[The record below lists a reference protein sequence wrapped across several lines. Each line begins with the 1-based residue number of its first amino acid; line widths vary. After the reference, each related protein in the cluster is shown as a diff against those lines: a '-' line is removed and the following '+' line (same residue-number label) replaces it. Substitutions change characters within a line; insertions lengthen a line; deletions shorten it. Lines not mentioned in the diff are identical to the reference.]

1 MASIGYPVSHTESQP
16 EASAHTATVPIP
28 WYVWCVVAS
37 LTSAVFGM
45 HWDASWHRSIGRDTF
60 WTPAHMAIYACGVL
74 SGISCAYLILATT
87 FGKRTEIHNDL
98 RAHSVRIFGLH
109 GPLGSFMA
117 AWGGI
122 CLLVSAPFDNWW
134 HSAYGLDVR
143 FVSPPHLM
151 VSLGLWFVMM
161 GSILLVLSYLNRA
174 ATAGDAGY
182 GFRKMQRLM
191 LYMGGLVV
199 IEQLFVCF
207 SYTWDLKLHQVTPY
221 VAVGFFVPIALGVF
235 WTTTRH
241 RWANTIMVAIYTLSV
256 LALIQFFPLFPATP
270 RLGPVLFPVTHFV
283 PPRFPQLLLLP
294 AIALDL
300 LWQRSTRWNSF
311 VRAAISGV
319 LFTAL
324 YFACEWPFADFL
336 LSPASRN
343 RFFATTQFGFSDV
356 PGPMPAGQWAYEL
369 PVHGAVLLHGLVMA
383 SACAAIGVWAGM
395 TIGRML
401 QRVRR

>member
-1 MASIGYPVSHTESQP
+1 MASIGYPLTHTESRPDATAQ
-16 EASAHTATVPIP
+16 AATVPIP

-74 SGISCAYLILATT
+74 SGISCAYLILTTT
-87 FGKRTEIHNDL
+87 FGKRTDL
-98 RAHSVRIFGLH
+98 RAHSVQIFGLR

-174 ATAGDAGY
+174 AAGDAGY

-199 IEQLFVCF
+199 IEQMFVCF
-207 SYTWDLKLHQVTPY
+207 SYTWDAKLHQATPY
-221 VAVGFFVPIALGVF
+221 VAVGLFLPIALGVF

-241 RWANTIMVAIYTLSV
+241 PWANTITVTMYTLVV

-283 PPRFPQLLLLP
+283 PPRFPQLILIP

-300 LWQRSTRWNSF
+300 LWQRSKQWNSLL
-311 VRAAISGV
+311 RAAVSGI

-324 YFACEWPFADFL
+324 YAAFEWPFANFL

-356 PGPMPAGQWAYEL
+356 PGPMPAGQWVYEM
-369 PVHGAVLLHGLVMA
+369 PIHGIALLHGLVTA
-383 SACAAIGVWAGM
+383 SICAAIGVWVGM
-395 TIGRML
+395 TIGNML
-401 QRVRR
+401 QCVRR

>member
-1 MASIGYPVSHTESQP
+1 MASIGYPISRTEIPVQ
-16 EASAHTATVPIP
+16 AQADAVPVP

-74 SGISCAYLILATT
+74 SGISCAYLILKTT
-87 FGKRTEIHNDL
+87 FAKNASAL
-98 RAHSVRIFGLH
+98 RAHSVEIFGLR

-174 ATAGDAGY
+174 AAGNAGY
-182 GFRKMQRLM
+182 SVKKMQRLL

-207 SYTWDLKLHQVTPY
+207 SYTWDMKLHQATPY
-221 VAVGFFVPIALGVF
+221 IAVGMFVPIALGVF

-241 RWANTIMVAIYTLSV
+241 PWANTIMAAFYTLSV
-256 LALIQFFPLFPATP
+256 IVMIQFFPLFPATP
-270 RLGPVLFPVTHFV
+270 RLGPVLYPVTHFV
-283 PPRFPQLLLLP
+283 PPRFPQLILFS
-294 AIALDL
+294 AIALDIF
-300 LWQRSTRWNSF
+300 WQRSERWNIFIRSA
-311 VRAAISGV
+311 VSGF

-324 YFACEWPFADFL
+324 YVAAEWPFANFL
-336 LSPASRN
+336 LSPAARN

-369 PVHGAVLLHGLVMA
+369 PAHGLHLLSGLLFAAV
-383 SACAAIGVWAGM
+383 CAAIGVWAGM

>member
-1 MASIGYPVSHTESQP
+1 M
-16 EASAHTATVPIP
+16 EAPAQAQAATVPIP
-28 WYVWCVVAS
+28 WYVWCVAAS

-45 HWDASWHRSIGRDTF
+45 HWDASWHRSIGRDSF

-74 SGISCAYLILATT
+74 SGISCAYLILTTT
-87 FGKRTEIHNDL
+87 FGKDTDL
-98 RAHSVRIFGLH
+98 RAHSVEIFGLR

-117 AWGGI
+117 AWGGF

-174 ATAGDAGY
+174 AAGDDGY
-182 GFRKMQRLM
+182 GFRRMQRLM
-191 LYMGGLVV
+191 LTMGGLVV

-207 SYTWDLKLHQVTPY
+207 SYTWDTKLHQATPY
-221 VAVGFFVPIALGVF
+221 IAVAIFVPIALGLF

-241 RWANTIMVAIYTLSV
+241 PWANTIMALFYTLSV
-256 LALIQFFPLFPATP
+256 LAMMQIFPLFPATP
-270 RLGPVLFPVTHFV
+270 RLGPVLYPVTHFV
-283 PPRFPQLLLLP
+283 PPRFPQLILP
-294 AIALDL
+294 AAMALDL
-300 LWQRSTRWNSF
+300 FWQRSGRWNSF
-311 VRAAISGV
+311 LRAAVSGV
-319 LFTAL
+319 LFTGL
-324 YFACEWPFADFL
+324 YVACEWPFANFL
-336 LSPASRN
+336 LSPAARN
-343 RFFATTQFGFSDV
+343 DFFRVSAFGFSDV

-369 PVHGAVLLHGLVMA
+369 PAHGLHLLTGLLFAVV
-383 SACAAIGVWAGM
+383 CAAIGAWAGM